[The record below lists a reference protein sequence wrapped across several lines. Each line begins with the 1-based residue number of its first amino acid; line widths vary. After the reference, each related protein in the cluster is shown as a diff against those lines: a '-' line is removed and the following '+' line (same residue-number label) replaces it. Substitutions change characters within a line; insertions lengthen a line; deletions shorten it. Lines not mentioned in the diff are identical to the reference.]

1 MLKTLPDR
9 SVDLVVLDPPYWK
22 VVNEEW
28 DYKWRTEHDYAEWCA
43 EWMAEVARVTRLSG
57 SVYLFGYV
65 RNLVYLYSLAI
76 DAGLVFRQQ
85 VVIDKGLR
93 SLSGRATRGYRM
105 FPNVTESVFFFI
117 KDAKPSIRE
126 FLKER
131 QSALSLTSKEINE
144 RLGAKSNGG
153 GVWSL
158 YTGKN
163 ILAQVP
169 TAEMWE
175 KLQDVLEFDWP
186 YAEVAQTFNI
196 EMGLT
201 DVWDDIDFYAE
212 KRIHPTQKPV
222 QLIERIIRASS
233 EPGML
238 VLDPFF
244 GSGATGEAALNLD
257 RHYIGI
263 EKDADYVKKARM
275 RLELVAQGKKRS

>member
-1 MLKTLPDR
+1 
-9 SVDLVVLDPPYWK
+9 
-22 VVNEEW
+22 
-28 DYKWRTEHDYAEWCA
+28 
-43 EWMAEVARVTRLSG
+43 
-57 SVYLFGYV
+57 
-65 RNLVYLYSLAI
+65 
-76 DAGLVFRQQ
+76 
-85 VVIDKGLR
+85 
-93 SLSGRATRGYRM
+93 
-105 FPNVTESVFFFI
+105 
-117 KDAKPSIRE
+117 
-126 FLKER
+126 
-131 QSALSLTSKEINE
+131 
-144 RLGAKSNGG
+144 
-153 GVWSL
+153 
-158 YTGKN
+158 
-163 ILAQVP
+163 
-169 TAEMWE
+169 MWE